1 MKINYLFSGID
12 KEKGFYDVQSKY
24 LKQDIKE
31 NQIITFIASTFDN
44 HEQNIMYKNK
54 TLEFFSKINITFK
67 ENYLIDNN
75 VTKEEAK
82 DFIKKANI
90 IYLMGGDTYLQNNS
104 LDEYELKPLI
114 KEKSFIIGVSAGSLN
129 QTKRVIYQDYNDI
142 KDYEGL
148 GFTNISIYPHL
159 DFLNIDYL
167 KEIFKISK
175 ITKLVALPNS
185 SFIRIENNKE
195 MFIGDY
201 YEIENEKINL
211 VKKDYEKINHL
222 GSVTLETERLILR
235 KTIKEDIDELFYI
248 ELNPN
253 LRRYLGIHKVG
264 TSLND
269 NRNYFDF
276 SKYDNL
282 DFYRWSIVEKD
293 TNKLLGCIYLNVHD
307 EKARSYGIDY
317 FIREDSLNKGY
328 VTEASKCVLEF
339 AFNKLNINRIESS
352 GAKSNP
358 GTLKVMEHIGL
369 KYEGV
374 RKDGIFYYYGGIQD
388 LVLYGITKEEY
399 NTGKEKQLIKG

>member
-1 MKINYLFSGID
+1 MKINYLFSGVD

-31 NQIITFIASTFDN
+31 NQIITFIASTFNN

-75 VTKEEAK
+75 VTKEKAK

-129 QTKRVIYQDYNDI
+129 QTKRAVYQDYNDI

-317 FIREDSLNKGY
+317 FIREDSWNKGY
-328 VTEASKCVLEF
+328 ATEASKCVLEF

-399 NTGKEKQLIKG
+399 NTGKEK

>member
-1 MKINYLFSGID
+1 MKINYLFSGLD
-12 KEKGFYDVQSKY
+12 KEKGFDEVHSKY

-44 HEQNIMYKNK
+44 HEQNIMHKNK
-54 TLEFFSKINITFK
+54 TLNFFSKINITFK
-67 ENYLIDNN
+67 KNYLIDNN

-82 DFIKKANI
+82 EFIKKSNI

-222 GSVTLETERLILR
+222 GSVTLETERLLLR

-253 LRRYLGIHKVG
+253 VRRYLGVHKVG

-282 DFYRWSIVEKD
+282 DFYRWSIIEKN

-307 EKARSYGIDY
+307 EKARIYGIDY
-317 FIREDSLNKGY
+317 FLREDSWNKGY
-328 VTEASKCVLEF
+328 ATEASKCILNF
-339 AFNKLNINRIESS
+339 AFEKLNVNRIESS

-374 RKDGIFYYYGGIQD
+374 RKNGIFYYYGGIQD

-399 NTGKEKQLIKG
+399 YKFKK

>member
-1 MKINYLFSGID
+1 MKINYLFSGVD
-12 KEKGFYDVQSKY
+12 KEKGFYEVQSKY

-54 TLEFFSKINITFK
+54 ILEFFSKINITFK

-75 VTKEEAK
+75 VTKEKAK

-175 ITKLVALPNS
+175 ITKLIALPNS

-317 FIREDSLNKGY
+317 FIREDSWNKGY
-328 VTEASKCVLEF
+328 ATEASKCVLEF

-399 NTGKEKQLIKG
+399 NTGKEK

>member
-1 MKINYLFSGID
+1 MKINYLFSGVN
-12 KEKGFYDVQSKY
+12 KEKGNYDVQSKY

-75 VTKEEAK
+75 VTKEKAK

-167 KEIFKISK
+167 KELFKISK

-185 SFIRIENNKE
+185 SFIRIEDNKE
-195 MFIGDY
+195 MFVGDY

-253 LRRYLGIHKVG
+253 VRRYLGVHKVG
-264 TSLND
+264 TFLND

-282 DFYRWSIVEKD
+282 DFYRWSIIEKN

-307 EKARSYGIDY
+307 EKARIYGIDY
-317 FIREDSLNKGY
+317 FLREDSWNKGY
-328 VTEASKCVLEF
+328 ATEASKCILNF
-339 AFNKLNINRIESS
+339 AFEKLNVNRIESS

-399 NTGKEKQLIKG
+399 YKFKK

>member
-75 VTKEEAK
+75 VTKEKAK

-129 QTKRVIYQDYNDI
+129 QTKRAVYQDYNDI

-317 FIREDSLNKGY
+317 FIREDSWNKGY
-328 VTEASKCVLEF
+328 ATEASKCVLEF

-399 NTGKEKQLIKG
+399 NTGKEK

>member
-1 MKINYLFSGID
+1 MKINYLFSGVD

-31 NQIITFIASTFDN
+31 NQIITFIASTFNN

-75 VTKEEAK
+75 VTKEKAK

-317 FIREDSLNKGY
+317 FIREDSWNKGY
-328 VTEASKCVLEF
+328 ATEASKCVLEF

-399 NTGKEKQLIKG
+399 NTGKEK

>member
-1 MKINYLFSGID
+1 MKINYLFSGVD
-12 KEKGFYDVQSKY
+12 KEKGFDEVQSKY

-54 TLEFFSKINITFK
+54 TLNFFSKINITFK

-82 DFIKKANI
+82 EFIKKSNI

-114 KEKSFIIGVSAGSLN
+114 KEKPFIIGVSAGSLN
-129 QTKRVIYQDYNDI
+129 QTKRVVYQDYNDI

-167 KEIFKISK
+167 KELFKISK

-185 SFIRIENNKE
+185 SFIRIEDNKE
-195 MFIGDY
+195 MFVGDY

-253 LRRYLGIHKVG
+253 VRRYLGVHKVG

-276 SKYDNL
+276 GKYDNL

-317 FIREDSLNKGY
+317 FLREDSWNKGY
-328 VTEASKCVLEF
+328 ATEASKCILNF
-339 AFNKLNINRIESS
+339 AFEKLNVNRIESS

-399 NTGKEKQLIKG
+399 YKFKK